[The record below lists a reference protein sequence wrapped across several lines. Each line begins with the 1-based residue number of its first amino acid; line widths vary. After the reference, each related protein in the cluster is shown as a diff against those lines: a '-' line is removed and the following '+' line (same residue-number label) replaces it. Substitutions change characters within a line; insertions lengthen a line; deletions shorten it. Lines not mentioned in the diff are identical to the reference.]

1 MKLLKKNNRVKTFTD
16 KVSHHFS
23 IYLLL
28 LSFGT
33 LLFWLPQNRET
44 GLNAFTAILIVACP
58 CTLALSTPFTV
69 AATLSIFDR
78 NRFYLKKY
86 CSCRTEIDTIVFDKT
101 GTVTLAQDSDISFK
115 GNLTSAEKSII
126 YAACKNSIYPL
137 SRQICN
143 YLGVQN
149 SIAITDYFEIPDS
162 GIMLKYL
169 NKLIGIGSHFFVLS
183 KLKKESNNTEVH
195 TQIGSRYLGFFSI
208 K

>member
-1 MKLLKKNNRVKTFTD
+1 LL
-16 KVSHHFS
+16 S
-23 IYLLL
+23 
-28 LSFGT
+28 SFGT
-33 LLFWLPQNRET
+33 LLFWLPQNWET

-58 CTLALSTPFTV
+58 CALALSTPFTM
-69 AATLSIFDR
+69 AAPLSIFDR
-78 NRFYLKKY
+78 NRFYLKNIAVVEQLA
-86 CSCRTEIDTIVFDKT
+86 EIDTFVFDKT

-149 SIAITDYFEIPDS
+149 SIAITNYFEIPDS